1 MNAYGYIMLLSYE
14 LIMCAYMC
22 ISYARNIIIDYDE
35 WNIGS
40 WGWKVF

>member
-1 MNAYGYIMLLSYE
+1 MLLSYE

-35 WNIGS
+35 
-40 WGWKVF
+40 